1 MCLIVFDWQPGQTR
15 WLTLAANRDE
25 FWQRPA
31 RPLHRW
37 QDEPDIIA
45 GRDLEQGGTWLG
57 ISRQG
62 HFAALTNIRAPGAG
76 PQDPRSRGHLVADYL
91 RAGSRP
97 EQWAAALRQSATDY
111 APFNLLAGDR
121 HNLVY
126 ISNYPQLRCAT
137 VAPGIHSLSN
147 AWLDTPWPKS
157 RLAEQQLRHWL
168 REPAEQTL
176 PSLLSRRQ
184 PFADGQLPSTG
195 VPAEWE
201 RMLSA
206 QFIISPSYGT
216 RCSTALTGT
225 EGQLAVHEIS
235 WQPDGRGNNTEKQD
249 VVLI

>member
-1 MCLIVFDWQPGQTR
+1 MCLIVFDWQPGQPR

-37 QDEPDIIA
+37 QDDADIIA

-57 ISRQG
+57 ITGQG
-62 HFAALTNIRAPGAG
+62 RFAALTNIRAPGAG
-76 PQDPRSRGHLVADYL
+76 PQNPRSRGHLVADYL
-91 RAGSRP
+91 RATSHP
-97 EQWAAALRQSATDY
+97 EQWAATLRQSAADY

-121 HNLVY
+121 HSLIY
-126 ISNYPQLRCAT
+126 ISNYPQLRCET
-137 VAPGIHSLSN
+137 VTPGVHSLSN

-157 RLAEQQLRHWL
+157 RLAEQQLQHWL

-184 PFADGQLPSTG
+184 PFADEQLPSTG

-206 QFIISPSYGT
+206 QFIVSPAYGT

-225 EGQLAVHEIS
+225 AGQLTVHEIS
-235 WQPDGRGNNTEKQD
+235 WQPDGSGNNTEKHD